1 MALLLGGP
9 FLAYLSCAGRD
20 KFGYNL
26 LKSSF
31 IQRAV
36 SAVYNAGRNSVRL
49 CKAAWKRVIADDLG
63 VIAVK
68 MNFIGVVKILFIA
81 PF

>member
-1 MALLLGGP
+1 M
-9 FLAYLSCAGRD
+9 AYLACAGRD
-20 KFGYNL
+20 EFGYNL
-26 LKSSF
+26 LKSGF